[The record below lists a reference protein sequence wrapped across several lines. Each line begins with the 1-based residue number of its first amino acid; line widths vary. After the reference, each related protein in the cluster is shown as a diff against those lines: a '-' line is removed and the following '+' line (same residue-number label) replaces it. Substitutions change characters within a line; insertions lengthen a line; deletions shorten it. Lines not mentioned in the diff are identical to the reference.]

1 MNGTT
6 EYTKVITITPWW
18 KKALYAIDITFGAIT
33 LVCAGMMVASFII
46 SAKNKKPAAIAE

>member
-6 EYTKVITITPWW
+6 EYTKVVIITPWW

-33 LVCAGMMVASFII
+33 LICAGMTVASFII
-46 SAKNKKPAAIAE
+46 SAKNKKHAAGAE